1 MDVLDK
7 SYVYFM
13 SKELNL
19 DEDYLFLLLKRMNDN
34 DLTYFYFYFGQYFAS
49 NDEIIK
55 KKLIDIIHRYQRKD
69 KLKKIIKKMK
79 IKVTDFAERH
89 FDKDFGGTKILD
101 FSVEEF
107 EKKINKYSEEIKKNI
122 DNIKTNK
129 SIQQNGSKIKVM
141 NGYADF
147 CKLVAIPNFSDAKV
161 GSMPIILENYQYL
174 RSGYSARREG
184 ELPVLS
190 RWLELP
196 LGKPVAEWL
205 ILVLYDKNQIDKEAK
220 VEYNKNPS
228 LKKYKSFDADWGI
241 VAILG
246 QSHSGEEPMKPETML
261 RNALG
266 IEEGGSGV
274 KLDREKYLESV
285 EFWNKNATIK

>member
-1 MDVLDK
+1 
-7 SYVYFM
+7 
-13 SKELNL
+13 
-19 DEDYLFLLLKRMNDN
+19 
-34 DLTYFYFYFGQYFAS
+34 
-49 NDEIIK
+49 
-55 KKLIDIIHRYQRKD
+55 
-69 KLKKIIKKMK
+69 MK
-79 IKVTDFAERH
+79 IKITEFAERH

-107 EKKINKYSEEIKKNI
+107 EKRINIETYSISET
-122 DNIKTNK
+122 KTHNFYEFGD
-129 SIQQNGSKIKVM
+129 GSDDLYVKLM
-141 NGYADF
+141 DGYAPF
-147 CKLVAIPNFSDAKV
+147 CKLLAIKNFTNAKV
-161 GSMPIILENYQYL
+161 GSMPITLENYQYI

-184 ELPVLS
+184 ELPVFS

-228 LKKYKSFDADWGI
+228 LKKYKAFDADWGV

-246 QSHSGEEPMKPETML
+246 QSHSNEEPMKPETML

-285 EFWNKNATIK
+285 EFWGNNATVK